1 MINRVDSTS
10 FSGIYKNPYMKFSR
24 TQDKTVQNIVDK
36 LRTPDENGK
45 TTEDK
50 FAQKN
55 SHFFIE
61 PAKNN
66 TVDLYIFEKSKFN
79 KTEDYITYKD
89 KINVGTYGEGRVFK
103 LDDVDKILNDKKKN
117 SLLSAAVIGC
127 AGLLA
132 LMVGFCSSGNKN
144 TGAVNNGIE
153 KNIIQKDTV
162 NKAVNAVKTK
172 IYGY

>member
-10 FSGIYKNPYMKFSR
+10 FSGIYRNPYMKFSR
-24 TQDKTVQNIVDK
+24 TQNKTVQNIVNK

-66 TVDLYIFEKSKFN
+66 TVDLYIFKKSKFN
-79 KTEDYITYKD
+79 KKEDYITYKE
-89 KINVGTYGEGRVFK
+89 KINVGTYGNGRVFE
-103 LDDVDKILNDKKKN
+103 LDDVDKVLNDKKKD
-117 SLLSAAVIGC
+117 SLQSAAVIGC

-162 NKAVNAVKTK
+162 NKAINAVKTK

>member
-10 FSGIYKNPYMKFSR
+10 FSGIYRNPYMKFSR
-24 TQDKTVQNIVDK
+24 TQDKTVQNIVNK

-45 TTEDK
+45 TAEDK

-66 TVDLYIFEKSKFN
+66 TVDLYIFENSKFN

-89 KINVGTYGEGRVFK
+89 KINVGTYGEGREFELEDIKTTLNSEKK
-103 LDDVDKILNDKKKN
+103 L
-117 SLLSAAVIGC
+117 SLMSALSIGC
-127 AGLLA
+127 VV
-132 LMVGFCSSGNKN
+132 LMAIMAGFCSSGNKN

>member
-10 FSGIYKNPYMKFSR
+10 FSGIYRNPYMKFSR
-24 TQDKTVQNIVDK
+24 TQDKTVQNIVNK

-66 TVDLYIFEKSKFN
+66 TVDLYILEKSKFN

-89 KINVGTYGEGRVFK
+89 KINVGTYGNGRVFE
-103 LDDVDKILNDKKKN
+103 LDDVDKVLNDKKKD
-117 SLLSAAVIGC
+117 SLQSAAVIGC

-144 TGAVNNGIE
+144 TRNINNSIE

-162 NKAVNAVKTK
+162 NKAINAVKTK

>member
-1 MINRVDSTS
+1 MINKINSTNFTS
-10 FSGIYKNPYMKFSR
+10 IYKNPYMKFSR
-24 TQDKTVQNIVDK
+24 IQNKAVQNIVDK

-79 KTEDYITYKD
+79 KAEDYITYKE
-89 KINVGTYGEGRVFK
+89 KINVGTYGNGRVFK

-144 TGAVNNGIE
+144 TRNINNSIE
-153 KNIIQKDTV
+153 KNIIQKDTINKTV
-162 NKAVNAVKTK
+162 NTAKTK